1 MDTWIL
7 VADSSRARLFAAS
20 QRGKSWELVESL
32 EHPASRAR
40 AAEIDPTER
49 GTQKQ
54 SFGFATPTMEP
65 KNSPRRVEQLH
76 FAEELAHK
84 LDAGL
89 KQGKYGALALV
100 ASPKFL
106 GELKGILAVQVAKC
120 VIAAIDKDYT
130 RLDERELRGRLEDA
144 VYGASTDAK

>member
-1 MDTWIL
+1 MDTWVL

-20 QRGKSWELVESL
+20 QRGKPWKLVESL
-32 EHPASRAR
+32 EHPASRAK
-40 AAEIDPTER
+40 AADIDPTER

-54 SFGFATPTMEP
+54 SFGFGSPAMEP

-76 FAEELAHK
+76 FGEELAHK

-89 KQGKYGALALV
+89 KHGKYGALVLV
-100 ASPKFL
+100 AGPRFL
-106 GELKGILAVQVAKC
+106 GELKGMLDVQVSKC

-130 RLDERELRGRLEDA
+130 HLDERELIERLEDA
-144 VYGASTDAK
+144 VFGASTHAK